1 MDLLKKLTI
10 KNLRLNRKRTIVTM
24 IGIILSVA
32 LLSAVSSMFMSARQS
47 LIDYE
52 IKQRGNYH
60 YSFKDVSKEDIKNLK
75 ENRKIQNIYYAEN
88 LGYSKLDGIKNVN
101 KPYLYVRAYTRET
114 MKQLSINLVEGRL
127 PQNENEIVIPKHLK
141 TNGRLELKVGEQIT
155 LNIGERENETERL
168 TQQDSYSKN
177 EKLVDAETKTYTIT
191 GIMERPGRNIE
202 PYSAPGYT
210 AITYL
215 SEENITDKTDIY
227 VRYTNKGRKEHL
239 KTTAEILGVD
249 AEKFEKLYNSTNLS
263 AEEYSKMSEE
273 VFTKAKYN
281 YDENEYL
288 ISLETGITGES
299 TLKMLLLAS
308 VIVVI
313 IIIVTSVFCIKNS
326 FDISITEK
334 IKQYGMLA
342 SIGATKKQIRKNVY
356 FEATILGV
364 ISIPIGILSGILAAY
379 ILIIVSNSI
388 LGDSIGIKLV
398 FKFSILACLFAML
411 LGIITIYLSAS
422 KSARKASK
430 IAPITAIRN
439 SDELK
444 LKAKKIKSPKFISK
458 LFGIGGEISY
468 KNLKRSRKKY
478 RTTVISIF
486 VCVTVFIVITS
497 FTQTVME
504 LLKLETKTYNYDISV
519 SYEKNENN
527 EIEEKVKS
535 IIQLDDVKDFSI
547 INRTYLNI
555 KPKYTEQYKKL
566 KINDEEEEN
575 QKEHLSTVILNK
587 EQFEKYIKSLGL
599 KTTEAAKKGILINE
613 IYDTTYDEEKSK
625 YITQQ
630 MSVYSYNVGDV
641 IEGKSTILNDDQD
654 LIENDSV
661 NIEIAK
667 ITDKVP
673 LGVQDMP
680 SMPILILNEE
690 YYDNIKNPKY
700 DEGVFIKTN
709 DDEKIQKEIEEIL
722 KGYTFNL
729 NNVQDSIK
737 SIKSIYFLIGI
748 FAYGFIIVIALIG
761 ITSIFNTVTTNMS
774 LRARE
779 FAMLKSIG
787 MTKKEFDKMIRL
799 ESIFMAIKSLFF
811 AIPIGIFISYRIY
824 KLGMNGTIV
833 IKYQIPFLPVIGSI
847 IAIYILILAIM
858 KYSINKINKQ
868 NTIETIRNENI

>member
-1 MDLLKKLTI
+1 MNLLNKLTI
-10 KNLRLNRKRTIVTM
+10 KNLKLTTRRTIVT
-24 IGIILSVA
+24 IVGIMLSVA
-32 LLSAVSSMFMSARQS
+32 LITAVASIYSSLLKS
-47 LIDYE
+47 LIAY
-52 IKQRGNYH
+52 
-60 YSFKDVSKEDIKNLK
+60 DIKNTGNFHVEYMDVPISDIDTFK
-75 ENRKIQNIYYAEN
+75 NNRKIEAIYLTNSIGYAKID
-88 LGYSKLDGIKNVN
+88 SKNEY
-101 KPYLYVRAYTRET
+101 KPYVYINGFTKDSLE
-114 MKQLSINLVEGRL
+114 KLSIKLVEGRL

-155 LNIGERENETERL
+155 LNIGERENGTERL

-177 EKLVDAETKTYTIT
+177 EKLVDTETKTYTIT

-215 SEENITDKTDIY
+215 SEENITDKIDIY

-249 AEKFEKLYNSTNLS
+249 AEKFEKLYNSTNLN
-263 AEEYSKMSEE
+263 AEEYSKISEE

-308 VIVVI
+308 GIVVI

-356 FEATILGV
+356 FEATILGT

-519 SYEKNENN
+519 SYENN

-613 IYDTTYDEEKSK
+613 IYDTVYDEEKSK

-787 MTKKEFDKMIRL
+787 MTKKEFNKMIRL